1 MKSSPKLRPCLWDG
15 LVVLLVVALAAA
27 CALAVWS
34 RGNDAGELTAVVTVD
49 GVETERIPLKNFPDG
64 ERTYRGNGYT
74 LHVQL
79 EVSQGESGLG
89 LYVAAADC
97 PTQDCVHTGTITREG
112 QSIVCLPARII
123 IRLEGGAVDRDAP
136 DVVIG

>member
-27 CALAVWS
+27 CALATWG
-34 RGNDAGELTAVVTVD
+34 RGDGAGDLTAVVTVN
-49 GVETERIPLKNFPDG
+49 GTEADRIPLKASLDG
-64 ERTYRGNGYT
+64 ERTYSGNGYT
-74 LHVQL
+74 LR
-79 EVSQGESGLG
+79 VSLSPEGVLVEE
-89 LYVAAADC
+89 ADC
-97 PTQDCVHTGTITREG
+97 PTQDCVHTGTITRAG

-123 IRLEGGAVDRDAP
+123 IRLEGGTVDKDAP

>member
-34 RGNDAGELTAVVTVD
+34 RGNDAGDLTAVVTVD
-49 GVETERIPLKNFPDG
+49 GVETERVPLKDFPDG
-64 ERTYRGNGYT
+64 ERTYSGNGYT
-74 LHVQL
+74 LHVRL
-79 EVSQGESGLG
+79 ADGPG
-89 LYVAAADC
+89 LYVAEADC
-97 PTQDCVHTGTITREG
+97 PTQDCVHTGTITRAG